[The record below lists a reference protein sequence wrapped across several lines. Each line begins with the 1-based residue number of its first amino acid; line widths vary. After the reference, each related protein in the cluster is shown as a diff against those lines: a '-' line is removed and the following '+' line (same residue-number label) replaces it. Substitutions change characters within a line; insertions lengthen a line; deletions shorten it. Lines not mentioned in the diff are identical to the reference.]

1 MSKKSVGVKIHH
13 INIRQSISI
22 ILLKLVLLEL
32 LSASGFL
39 FLYFSF
45 SNELVVQSMMGLF
58 ENFFGWVFLLLVFAK
73 IYITI
78 YIILDWLNMY
88 YEINGEYIYTRK
100 GVIWTTEQKF
110 AIANFGDVTL
120 EQNLM
125 GRIFNFG
132 NIKIFDTQLKKDFL
146 MYLVHNPNKYYEILS
161 SISPS
166 GDKEKKIVRQKFS
179 SDIDL

>member
-1 MSKKSVGVKIHH
+1 MKRAPVGVKIHH

-32 LSASGFL
+32 IASSGFL
-39 FLYFSF
+39 FVYFSF
-45 SNELVVQSMMGLF
+45 DSELIRMSMLNLF
-58 ENFFGWVFLLLVFAK
+58 ETFFGWIFLVLMLVK
-73 IYITI
+73 IFITV

-88 YEINGEYIYTRK
+88 YEVNGEYIYIRK

-110 AIANFGDVTL
+110 AIENFGDVTL
-120 EQNLM
+120 EQSLM

-132 NIKIFDTQLKKDFL
+132 NIRIFDKELKRDFL
-146 MYLVHNPNKYYEILS
+146 LYLIHNPNKYYEILS
-161 SISPS
+161 SINPA
-166 GDKEKKIVRQKFS
+166 GDKEKRVIRQHFS

>member
-13 INIRQSISI
+13 ISIRQSISI

-39 FLYFSF
+39 FVYFSF
-45 SNELVVQSMMGLF
+45 DNELVMRSIMGLF
-58 ENFFGWVFLLLVFAK
+58 ESFFGFAFLFLVFAK

-78 YIILDWLNMY
+78 YIILDWVNMY
-88 YEINGEYIYTRK
+88 YEVNGEYIYIRK

-110 AIANFGDVTL
+110 AIENFGDVTL

-132 NIKIFDTQLKKDFL
+132 NIRIFDKELKRDFL
-146 MYLVHNPNKYYEILS
+146 LYLIHNPNKYYEILS
-161 SISPS
+161 SINPV
-166 GDKEKKIVRQKFS
+166 GDKEKKVLRQKFS
-179 SDIDL
+179 SEFDL

>member
-1 MSKKSVGVKIHH
+1 MKRKTIGVKIHH

-22 ILLKLVLLEL
+22 ILLKLVLLEVL
-32 LSASGFL
+32 FASGFL
-39 FLYFSF
+39 FVYFSF
-45 SNELVVQSMMGLF
+45 GNELVVRSVMGLV
-58 ENFFGWVFLLLVFAK
+58 ESLFGWIFLFLVFVK

-88 YEINGEYIYTRK
+88 YEVNGEYIYLRK

-132 NIKIFDTQLKKDFL
+132 NIRIFDTELKRDFL
-146 MYLVHNPNKYYEILS
+146 LYLIHNPNKYYEILS

-166 GDKEKKIVRQKFS
+166 GDKEKKVIRQHFS